1 MISIAHSDLPAW
13 VQAIGSIVAILAA
26 LGLAWWQQSENR
38 RAQRRATSR
47 ARYERVSALGGVMQG
62 LYTELWDANNA
73 AGGSNWFNYILSEFD
88 PARFRRRL
96 DALERTPVHEVGNWR
111 IVTTAAAAQEA
122 GFNALELLEQ
132 LQVQNRKHP
141 DRLSETDC
149 ERIYELFDA
158 VNDAMAPIVRALAYD
173 VYEGGPIGEWK
184 EHLDYPREL
193 IPKHLRPPTERSV
206 ERNWRYGVI
215 KLGLRLPSTV
225 PERVWAALNGK
236 SPIPEVSWRRGQ
248 RATQEGSFS
257 AKKEESDA

>member
-1 MISIAHSDLPAW
+1 MISIADSDLPAW
-13 VQAIGSIVAILAA
+13 VQAIGSIVAIFAA

-38 RAQRRATSR
+38 RAHRRATSR

-73 AGGSNWFNYILSEFD
+73 AGGPDWFNYILSEFD
-88 PARFRRRL
+88 SARFRRRL

-111 IVTTAAAAQEA
+111 IVTTAASAQEA

-132 LQVQNRKHP
+132 LQKQNRKHP
-141 DRLSETDC
+141 NPLSEAEC

-184 EHLDYPREL
+184 EHLDYPRAL
-193 IPKHLRPPTERSV
+193 IPKHLRPPTDRAL

-215 KLGLRLPSTV
+215 KLGLRLPSTF

-236 SPIPEVSWRRGQ
+236 SPVPELAWRRGQ
-248 RATQEGSFS
+248 RPPPETPPSRT
-257 AKKEESDA
+257 KEDSST